1 MRAMLTV
8 RLIISLSLFLTSL
21 PKTRTLFFFFLII
34 RPPPK
39 FTLFPSPPLFR
50 SPKVAAPGTDKIPI
64 RPADIVHVG
73 VNHQPNLAGSEAARF
88 TGGAVVE
95 SDSPA
100 EALHGRQASHLRL
113 FGYTGFFVQRVAVS
127 KRQEDRI
134 AILVGGLFRVPASL
148 NAFRGKERR
157 LPHL

>member
-1 MRAMLTV
+1 MIR
-8 RLIISLSLFLTSL
+8 
-21 PKTRTLFFFFLII
+21 
-34 RPPPK
+34 RPPRS
-39 FTLFPSPPLFR
+39 TLFPYTTLFR
-50 SPKVAAPGTDKIPI
+50 SHPKVAAPGTDEIPI

>member
-1 MRAMLTV
+1 MTYHSHLSILVLCLLRHP
-8 RLIISLSLFLTSL
+8 RL
-21 PKTRTLFFFFLII
+21 P
-34 RPPPK
+34 
-39 FTLFPSPPLFR
+39 LFPYTTLFR
-50 SPKVAAPGTDKIPI
+50 S
-64 RPADIVHVG
+64 
-73 VNHQPNLAGSEAARF
+73 RF